1 MPRKRKRQK
10 QPPGNRPATF
20 SNRPLSGLRDLARAQ
35 QHPEE
40 PAGAQSRPQPR
51 PAGPGSGLHQD
62 DETTFRQAMVG
73 VKPLQPRPAERPGR
87 TPRPPRE
94 TAGAREEREVM
105 LELERLVEKNGPVPA
120 HLSGEAIEGTASGV
134 DRFLLAR
141 LRRGDFSLQAHLDL
155 HGLTREQARQEVNAL
170 HRRNIK
176 VQLLGRREGLPLSLL
191 EAINHGVHLT
201 RHNTDLV
208 LNLALNYGGRA
219 EIVKMVQEISKKIKA
234 GSLDSSCITPEMI
247 SEHLYTRGLPDPDLL
262 IRTSGEMRISNF
274 LLWQIAYSEFF
285 ITDTL
290 WPDFSKEEFI
300 QILKD
305 YQKRK
310 RRFGKVGI

>member
-40 PAGAQSRPQPR
+40 PARAQSRPQPR

-155 HGLTREQARQEVNAL
+155 HGLTREQARQEVERFLDSAILQGLRCVLIIHGRGRGSSDGVPVLKNAL
-170 HRRNIK
+170 
-176 VQLLGRREGLPLSLL
+176 QAWLS
-191 EAINHGVHLT
+191 
-201 RHNTDLV
+201 RS
-208 LNLALNYGGRA
+208 AL
-219 EIVKMVQEISKKIKA
+219 
-234 GSLDSSCITPEMI
+234 
-247 SEHLYTRGLPDPDLL
+247 
-262 IRTSGEMRISNF
+262 
-274 LLWQIAYSEFF
+274 
-285 ITDTL
+285 
-290 WPDFSKEEFI
+290 
-300 QILKD
+300 
-305 YQKRK
+305 RK
-310 RRFGKVGI
+310 RILAFTSARPCDGGAGAVYVLLRKR